1 MFANKHSLPVWPVGQ
16 LELELGRLAP
26 PLPEQIQPSD
36 SVGYLYGI
44 RSAARAK
51 SDRRGR
57 DRTHG
62 PHAGE
67 PEDSESAHVY
77 CLVVDWLLT
86 EASFQ
91 TKSERVLFRI
101 SPPRRHGRAT

>member
-57 DRTHG
+57 DRGRMDRTR
-62 PHAGE
+62 
-67 PEDSESAHVY
+67 ESRRIQRAHMFIV
-77 CLVVDWLLT
+77 LLLT
-86 EASFQ
+86 
-91 TKSERVLFRI
+91 
-101 SPPRRHGRAT
+101 GC

>member
-44 RSAARAK
+44 RCAREIRSARTGPDAWTA
-51 SDRRGR
+51 RGR
-57 DRTHG
+57 AGGFRERT
-62 PHAGE
+62 
-67 PEDSESAHVY
+67 
-77 CLVVDWLLT
+77 CLL
-86 EASFQ
+86 SCC
-91 TKSERVLFRI
+91 
-101 SPPRRHGRAT
+101 